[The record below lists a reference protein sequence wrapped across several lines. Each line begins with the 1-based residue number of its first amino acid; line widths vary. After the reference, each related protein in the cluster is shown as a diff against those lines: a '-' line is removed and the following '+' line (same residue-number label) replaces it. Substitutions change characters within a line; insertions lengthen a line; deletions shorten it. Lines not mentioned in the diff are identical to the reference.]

1 VSIHPHDAAA
11 WAVLGELWQRLGE
24 PLRAV
29 RAEAEAAAALGDL
42 PGAIDRIQ
50 GAQKRFRQPNAAD
63 VVELSVMDSRLKTWQ
78 RQQREDMRE
87 DNGGA

>member
-1 VSIHPHDAAA
+1 MSTEPNDAAA
-11 WAVLGELWQRLGE
+11 GSALGELWQRLKQ

-42 PGAIDRIQ
+42 PGAIDRVQ
-50 GAQKRFRQPNAAD
+50 AAQRRFRQPSAAD
-63 VVELSVMDSRLKTWQ
+63 VIELSVMDSRLKIWQ

-87 DNGGA
+87 EAGN